1 MTFLNYLRQFLRDVR
16 SQKLRTFLTVFGII
30 WGTTAVTLLL
40 AFGEGFHKQV
50 VISQRGLGDQI
61 VIAWPAQT
69 SKSFNG
75 LPRGRPVR
83 VTQEDV
89 DTIRQ
94 EVPELARIT
103 GEYGDGSRKF
113 KVGRKVI
120 VPHMVGADPQFA
132 VMRNLIPDDGGRYV
146 NPLDMDKRKRVV
158 FLGNQLKEDLF
169 GIDEA
174 VGGYVQISGVPFL
187 VVGVMQQKEQDSSYQ
202 GRDKDSA
209 SIPWST
215 FEAMFGRR
223 YVDNLVFQA
232 ADPDDT
238 EQVKEQVIATLARK
252 YRFDPSDDEAVIMWD
267 TTEGFRFINAFFL
280 GFRIFLGIVGGLT
293 LVVGGIGVSNIMNVV
308 VEERTKEIGIKMALG
323 ARRRY
328 VIGQFLFETLL
339 ITLAGGAIG
348 FAISWGL
355 CAAFPALGAEEFVG
369 TPRISLSVA
378 ASTTAILGLIGF
390 LAGYFPA
397 RSAAGLNPVE
407 SLRL

>member
-1 MTFLNYLRQFLRDVR
+1 MAALNYLRQFLRDVR

-30 WGTTAVTLLL
+30 WGTTSVTLLL
-40 AFGEGFHKQV
+40 AFGEGFHRQ
-50 VISQRGLGDQI
+50 ILTTQRGLGDMI

-69 SKSFNG
+69 SKPWNG
-75 LPRGRPVR
+75 LPRGRPIR

-89 DTIRQ
+89 DLLRR
-94 EVPELARIT
+94 EVPQIARIT
-103 GEYGDGSRKF
+103 GEYGEGSRKF
-113 KVGRKVI
+113 KVGRNVI
-120 VPHMVGADPQFA
+120 VPHVSGGDPQFA
-132 VMRNLIPDDGGRYV
+132 TMRNLIPDEGGRFI
-146 NPLDMDKRKRVV
+146 NRLDMESRKRIV
-158 FLGNQLKEDLF
+158 FLGDQLKKDLF
-169 GIDEA
+169 GVDEA
-174 VGGYVQISGVPFL
+174 VGNYVRISGVPFL
-187 VVGVMQQKEQDSSYQ
+187 VVGVMQSKEQDSSYQ

-215 FEAMFGRR
+215 FESMYGRK
-223 YVDNLVFQA
+223 YVDNLVFQSTDRDNTEA
-232 ADPDDT
+232 A
-238 EQVKEQVIATLARK
+238 KKKLIATLARK
-252 YRFDPSDDEAVIMWD
+252 HRFDPDDEEAVIMWD
-267 TTEGFRFINAFFL
+267 TTEGFKFLNAFFL
-280 GFRIFLGIVGGLT
+280 GFRIFLGVVGGLT

-339 ITLAGGAIG
+339 ITLAGGAVG
-348 FAISWGL
+348 FLISWGI
-355 CAAFPALGAEEFVG
+355 CSAFPSMGVEEYIG
-369 TPRISLSVA
+369 TPRISLGVA